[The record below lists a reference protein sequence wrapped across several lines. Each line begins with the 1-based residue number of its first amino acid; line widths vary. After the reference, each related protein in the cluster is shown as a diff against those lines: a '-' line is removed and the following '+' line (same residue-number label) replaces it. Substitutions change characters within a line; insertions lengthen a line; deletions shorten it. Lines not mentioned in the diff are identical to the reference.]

1 MKYAILIESKNY
13 KFAALERI
21 AQIINPSVDLETFSD
36 VDIKLSDI
44 ISNVLCPLLSLDPT
58 SASINKAEGFGE
70 ADYYTLSFEYSESFL
85 INFSLAKSLASK
97 YRLRF
102 LFLQQQDGDFQVIN
116 LHSGTIRTLPAEP
129 FYLNRALMWAG
140 LDFAQLKP
148 HEFEDDWAVASTIL
162 QEWKFLYYHFKIIK

>member
-1 MKYAILIESKNY
+1 MKYAILIESKNF
-13 KFAALERI
+13 KFAAIERI

-44 ISNVLCPLLSLDPT
+44 ISNVLCPILSLDPT
-58 SASINKAEGFGE
+58 SASINKAVGFGE
-70 ADYYTLSFEYSESFL
+70 ADFYTLSFEYSESFS
-85 INFSLAKSLASK
+85 INSSLAKSLASK

-102 LFLQQQDGDFQVIN
+102 LFLQQRDDEFQVIN